1 MDQKDHL
8 IMEYLKEDGRAK
20 ISDISRELNMPRI
33 TVYERIQAMIKSGI
47 IKKFT
52 VIPDYSELGIPV
64 IAYIFILFD
73 STKGLSQRE
82 LAKKISKINDVEEV
96 HIVAG
101 IWDILIKVRG
111 KSMEDIGNFVLDK
124 LRSIEGIDKT
134 ETVTIFSTVK

>member
-8 IMEYLKEDGRAK
+8 IMNYLKEDGRAK
-20 ISDISRELNMPRI
+20 ISDISRELNIPRI
-33 TVYERIQAMIKSGI
+33 TVYERMQAMIKAGI
-47 IKKFT
+47 IKQFT
-52 VIPDYSELGIPV
+52 IIPDYSELGIPV

-73 STKGLSQRE
+73 SSKGLSQRD
-82 LAKKISKINDVEEV
+82 LAKQISKISEVEEV

-111 KSMEDIGNFVLDK
+111 RSMEDIGNFVLDK
-124 LRSIEGIDKT
+124 LRSIDGIDKT